1 MKPMKYKII
10 ALCGMA
16 GSGKDRTLNALY
28 DADQSFEYPQLH
40 KIVGCTTRPKR
51 ENEQDGVHYHFL
63 SPEQFATKVVDG
75 SLLEATSHRDWF
87 YGTAIESLTL
97 SCVNV
102 GVFNPLAL
110 NILYEDP
117 RVDLKVYRIAAS
129 DKTRMLRQLNREG
142 DPDVDEIVR
151 RYGTDKRDFAE
162 IEFPY
167 ETLQNETEEDLWNN
181 VNFLLSSAA
190 SFGQS

>member
-1 MKPMKYKII
+1 MKYKVI
-10 ALCGMA
+10 ALCGKA
-16 GSGKDRTLNALY
+16 GAGKDATLNTLY
-28 DADQSFEYPQLH
+28 NVDQETFKPLLH

-51 ENEQDGVHYHFL
+51 EKEQDGQHYHFL
-63 SPEQFATKVVDG
+63 TPEQFGLKVLDG

-87 YGTAIESLTL
+87 YGTAVESLVL

-110 NILYEDP
+110 NILHEDP
-117 RVDLKVYRIAAS
+117 RVDLKIYEIAAS
-129 DKTRMLRQLNREG
+129 DKTRMLRQLNREVN
-142 DPDVDEIVR
+142 PDVDEIVR
-151 RYGTDKRDFAE
+151 RYGTDKRDFEE

-181 VNFLLSSAA
+181 VKFLLDVAA
-190 SFGQS
+190 SFGQN